1 MKTLR
6 FEGFEVDLPQGDL
19 RLAGARIP
27 LAPKVAELLV
37 ALVESRGAV
46 VTRQELQDR
55 LWPDTHTDR
64 ERGLNNAINRL
75 REALGDSA
83 AAAKFIE
90 TVPKRGYRFLPVVV
104 EVIPSQWFTNRWL
117 IAAAALLLVVFA
129 ASLRFRGVR
138 PSPVEAPAEYW
149 AAVRKLKFGKINELG
164 EVKRMLETAIQ
175 KSPRYAP
182 AHATLANVLLDL
194 ADSTGL
200 EEPKYRNL
208 ASESANFARLA
219 LLLEP
224 NSMSYVASAQV
235 HLRVDWRLRDA
246 EREIGEALRLDPA
259 DPEAWRAKATLLL
272 ATGDPAGAV
281 RASLRSA
288 ELDPLSPWI
297 RTACARARFYAGD
310 LDGAVRDLEDTLRI
324 TPDFGPAYRF
334 LTEVHWE
341 AGREEEARQAYL
353 DGMRVGGAI
362 EPAEM
367 RRAEEQTRGMGM
379 AAYWRAQVAE
389 SGPYHSWHGV
399 PYKLASK
406 HAMLGDQA
414 SALTW
419 LERAAV
425 QRDARLLFL
434 RVNPQFKHLR
444 GLPGYQA
451 LIGRLF

>member
-1 MKTLR
+1 
-6 FEGFEVDLPQGDL
+6 
-19 RLAGARIP
+19 LAGARIP

-46 VTRQELQDR
+46 VTRQDLQDR

-64 ERGLNNAINRL
+64 ERGLNNAVNRL

-83 AAAKFIE
+83 SSPRFIE
-90 TVPKRGYRFLPVVV
+90 TVPKRGYRFLPVVT
-104 EVIPSQWFTNRWL
+104 EAIPSQWFTNRWL

-129 ASLRFRGVR
+129 ASLRFRGSR

-149 AAVRKLKFGKINELG
+149 AAVRKLKFGKINELE
-164 EVKRMLETAIQ
+164 EVKGLLQAAIQ

-200 EEPKYRNL
+200 EELKYRNL
-208 ASESANFARLA
+208 ASESANYARLA
-219 LLLEP
+219 LLLDP

-246 EREIGEALRLDPA
+246 EREIAEALRLDPA
-259 DPEAWRAKATLLL
+259 DAEAWRAKATLLL
-272 ATGDPAGAV
+272 ATGDPNGAV
-281 RASLRSA
+281 QAARRAS
-288 ELDPLSPWI
+288 ELDPLSPWM

-310 LDGAVRDLEDTLRI
+310 LDGAVRDLDDTRRI
-324 TPDFGPAYRF
+324 APDFGPAYRF
-334 LTEVHWE
+334 LMEVHWE

-353 DGMRVGGAI
+353 DAMRVSGGV
-362 EPAEM
+362 EPADL
-367 RRAEEQTRGMGM
+367 RRAESETRRMGM
-379 AAYWRAQVAE
+379 AAYWRAQVAD
-389 SGPYHSWHGV
+389 SGPFHGWHGV
-399 PYKLASK
+399 PYKLASR
-406 HAMLGDQA
+406 HAMLGDPA

-419 LERAAV
+419 LERAAS

-444 GLPGYQA
+444 ALPGYQA
-451 LIGRLF
+451 LVGRLFL